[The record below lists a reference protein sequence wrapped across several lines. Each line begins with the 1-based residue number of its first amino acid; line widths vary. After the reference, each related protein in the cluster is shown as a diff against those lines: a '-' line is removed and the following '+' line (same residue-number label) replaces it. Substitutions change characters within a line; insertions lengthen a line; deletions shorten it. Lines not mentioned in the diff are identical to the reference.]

1 MRNGGAG
8 APALLA
14 AGSIAVV
21 PRAAGIGVTRAGA
34 SPALGMYVAAPQSRR
49 QRPAARSVEA
59 DTLRSLTEKPLGL
72 RRKVHGAYQIVH
84 TVVRHSFTDSGDF
97 GSPLVEPAR
106 EGQ

>member
-1 MRNGGAG
+1 MHETGLTGAVPLHHG
-8 APALLA
+8 TKALRCENLHGIAPLIQMPCHLEMSGRPKP
-14 AGSIAVV
+14 GS
-21 PRAAGIGVTRAGA
+21 G
-34 SPALGMYVAAPQSRR
+34 LRR
-49 QRPAARSVEA
+49 RSVEA
-59 DTLRSLTEKPLGL
+59 DTLRSLTEKPLGV